1 MDLTLT
7 ALKLGNRLTVAA
19 VSRGKGRKGLISN
32 DGCKGGAGGWIRAGR
47 AGLWHVPP
55 VETRAKGIFRD
66 TGHETEHTIFF

>member
-1 MDLTLT
+1 MDLVLT

-32 DGCKGGAGGWIRAGR
+32 DGCKGGAGGRTRAGR

-55 VETRAKGIFRD
+55 IETRAKQ
-66 TGHETEHTIFF
+66 